1 MTTRRYLTF
10 ACLLLLLSLPLFH
23 LCAQDTI
30 HVLKKGETLYSLAKT
45 YGIPFADLVAANKLV
60 DAGKVQVGQ
69 KIVIPQKVES
79 RPSAGGEAAVKVDG
93 AASERTTSTHVVEKG
108 DTLYGIARK
117 YSMSLS
123 ELRILNKLKED
134 SLLKTGSRLVVTVP
148 VQEKSVVAGDNPN
161 PPARKPD
168 PGSNTETRS
177 LIAGSIDSRVL
188 WPVRAKEL
196 SYLDGK
202 LYGVLLTAE
211 RSERVLSLTD
221 GTVVSAEPYRGFG
234 KVAIVQAPTGL
245 VYVYGGN
252 ESLSVKQGDRIAPG
266 SELGRLGMDAL
277 SGKPQLF
284 LFVYKDNKAIDPA
297 TAPRS

>member
-1 MTTRRYLTF
+1 MQVLADRLSRMTTRRYLSF
-10 ACLLLLLSLPLFH
+10 ACLLLLLSLPLFQ
-23 LCAQDTI
+23 LGAQDTI

-45 YGIPFADLVAANKLV
+45 YGISFADLVAANKLV

-69 KIVIPQKVES
+69 KIVIPGKVES
-79 RPSAGGEAAVKVDG
+79 LPAAADRTS
-93 AASERTTSTHVVEKG
+93 SEHVVQKG
-108 DTLYGIARK
+108 ETLYGIARK
-117 YSMSLS
+117 YGMGIT
-123 ELRILNKLKED
+123 ELRTLNSLKED
-134 SLLKTGSRLVVTVP
+134 SVLKVGARLVVTVP
-148 VQEKSVVAGDNPN
+148 AQAKTVVAADTPN

-168 PGSNTETRS
+168 SGSNTETRS

-196 SYLDGK
+196 AYLDGK

-221 GTVVSAEPYRGFG
+221 GMVVSAEPYRGFG

-252 ESLSVKQGDRIAPG
+252 ESLSVKQGDRIASG